1 MRVIRTAFQFWK
13 ETWLTNR
20 TLFIAE
26 MVGTLTGMGA
36 AAMIGFQ
43 SPTPDLLTIF
53 ILYNISAVFFIYSNY
68 IRKSA
73 WMIMLMIFYVGTNT
87 LGLIQAI

>member
-1 MRVIRTAFQFWK
+1 
-13 ETWLTNR
+13 
-20 TLFIAE
+20 

-43 SPTPDLLTIF
+43 SPNPDLQTIF
-53 ILYNISAVFFIYSNY
+53 ILYNISAFFFIYSNY
-68 IRKSA
+68 IRQSA
-73 WMIMLMIFYVGTNT
+73 WMIILMIFYVGTNT